1 MAWLMAA
8 ITTVT
13 PVHTDPAARGGGAW
27 APGGSRIMDALHGW
41 GQPTDKLTAPQQT
54 LMASVPHH

>member
-13 PVHTDPAARGGGAW
+13 PVHTDPAAQGGGAW
-27 APGGSRIMDALHGW
+27 APGGLWMHYMGGGR
-41 GQPTDKLTAPQQT
+41 PRTN
-54 LMASVPHH
+54 

>member
-13 PVHTDPAARGGGAW
+13 PVHTDPAARGGAHVGR
-27 APGGSRIMDALHGW
+27 RIMDALHGC
-41 GQPTDKLTAPQQT
+41 GQTMDKLTAPQQT

>member
-13 PVHTDPAARGGGAW
+13 PVHTDPAARGGEAHVGQ
-27 APGGSRIMDALHGW
+27 RIMDALHGC
-41 GQPTDKLTAPQQT
+41 GQTTDKLTAPQQT